1 MHSSPSNP
9 TVFIVDD
16 DQQMRESLV
25 TLLEVLGF
33 KVRAFSGPTS
43 FHRFYCAEMPGC
55 VLLDIRMPRQS
66 GLALYEQLLKEGKRI
81 PVIFITAHA
90 DVSTALTAMKTGAVE
105 FLEKP
110 FGREILVDRIQKAI
124 ALDAQW
130 RRDDAKF
137 ASLSERIAR
146 LTVRE
151 RETLDLIQAGATN
164 KSIAVK
170 LSITER
176 AVEMRRSAIMQK
188 LQVRSVAEVIDICT
202 THRILA
208 DFRRA
213 AAQRMAH

>member
-9 TVFIVDD
+9 TVFVVDD
-16 DQQMRESLV
+16 DQQMRESLI

-33 KVRAFSGPTS
+33 KVRAFSGPAS
-43 FHRFYCAEMPGC
+43 FHRFYRAEMPGC
-55 VLLDIRMPRQS
+55 LLLDIRMPRQS

-81 PVIFITAHA
+81 PVIFITAQA
-90 DVSTALTAMKTGAVE
+90 DVATALTAMRTGAVE

-110 FGREILVDRIQKAI
+110 FGREILVDRIQKAL

-188 LQVRSVAEVIDICT
+188 LQVRSVAEVIGIST

-208 DFRRA
+208 DIRA
-213 AAQRMAH
+213 RPLSS